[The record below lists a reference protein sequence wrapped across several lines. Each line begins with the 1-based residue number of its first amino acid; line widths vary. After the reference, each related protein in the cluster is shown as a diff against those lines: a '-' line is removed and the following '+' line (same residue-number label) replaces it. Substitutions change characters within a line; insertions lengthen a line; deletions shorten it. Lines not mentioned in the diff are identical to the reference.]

1 MGITIQAII
10 KGVKTSF
17 IKKIKKFINPVLRV
31 LGLKIFK
38 LRPHLPRFPVEA
50 SEEDISL
57 MENCLRYSMT
67 NPIRMWALLTAI
79 RYVEKNLIAGDF
91 VECGV
96 WKGGCLALMAKGQ
109 SGPSKRKVFGF
120 DTFSGMT
127 DPSIFDV
134 DIFLERQVTVD
145 DIKEVEKKYSYPGM
159 SEVEKNL
166 VDLDCSDD
174 VRLIQ
179 GDVGSTLKNIK
190 NLPSKISL
198 LRLDTDFYESTK
210 VELEV
215 LFPLLSNGGVLIIDD
230 YGHYEGA
237 RKAVDEY
244 FTGKNYLLHY
254 VDYTCRLVVKNAV

>member
-17 IKKIKKFINPVLRV
+17 RKNIKKFINPVLRV

-38 LRPHLPRFPVEA
+38 LRHHLPRFPVEA

-134 DIFLERQVTVD
+134 DIFLGRQVTVD
-145 DIKEVEKKYSYPGM
+145 DIKEVEKKYSP
-159 SEVEKNL
+159 E
-166 VDLDCSDD
+166 
-174 VRLIQ
+174 
-179 GDVGSTLKNIK
+179 
-190 NLPSKISL
+190 
-198 LRLDTDFYESTK
+198 
-210 VELEV
+210 
-215 LFPLLSNGGVLIIDD
+215 
-230 YGHYEGA
+230 
-237 RKAVDEY
+237 
-244 FTGKNYLLHY
+244 
-254 VDYTCRLVVKNAV
+254 TC